1 MRLVHST
8 LLLLDLTP
16 YNSAMTQ
23 HANNHLSHSLSQ
35 DVSAGLL
42 VALVG
47 LPQCLAYAMLA
58 GLPPMYGLSTAIVAG
73 ALAALLGKS
82 HRINVG
88 PTNTTGLIVLASLA
102 PFAVSPDVL
111 LPAMAVLTILAGL
124 WRLVIVW
131 ARAERIFNFIP
142 EAVMLGFATGAALLI
157 AWMQV
162 DDLLGQ
168 PVQGVRT
175 AVAQAHALYH
185 LDWRHI
191 DVIGVTLGLC
201 SLIAVLLGKRWLP
214 RWPIALLVLILAS
227 ATAVLLPDHWQDG
240 IVFLGAT
247 ATVNDGWPPGAWPSL
262 NLDLWLHLLTPALAI
277 AMIGSLEL
285 IVTLRANREMHLL
298 SGELRA
304 QGFANLVA
312 AFASSFPASASL
324 TRSAL
329 LKLGNAQTRLAP
341 ILAALLLMPVLL
353 FGAQWVQ
360 QIPLG
365 VIAGLLVAT
374 AWSMLD
380 QPSISV
386 LWRANRQTRGLFVI
400 TLAATLTLPFHYAIL
415 LGVAL
420 SIALFLHQTSRADL
434 RWFACVNDALVPW
447 PPTTAESE
455 PQPPHTFYLQVS
467 GSLYFAAAKSLPQ
480 QVFDGIST
488 DCKTLL
494 IDVNHA
500 HQLRYSAL
508 LALREIVDYCADHGI
523 EVSIGRGSPGLPEL
537 TRRFNIELPLADWTL
552 ERRIRWGRLKNG
564 G

>member
-1 MRLVHST
+1 MTKRF
-8 LLLLDLTP
+8 
-16 YNSAMTQ
+16 NSANF
-23 HANNHLSHSLSQ
+23 HHLSQ

-73 ALAALLGKS
+73 AFAALLGKS
-82 HRINVG
+82 HHVTVG

-102 PFAVSPDVL
+102 PFALSPDLL
-111 LPAMAVLTILAGL
+111 LPAMAVLTILAGA

-157 AWMQV
+157 AWMQI

-168 PVQGVRT
+168 PMQGIRT
-175 AVAQAHALYH
+175 ATSQAQVLYN
-185 LDWRHI
+185 LEWRRI
-191 DVIGVTLGLC
+191 DAIGVALGVS
-201 SLIAVLLGKRWLP
+201 SLVAVLLGKRWLP
-214 RWPIALLVLILAS
+214 RWPTALLVLIIAS
-227 ATAVLLPDHWQDG
+227 AIAITLPDHLQQG
-240 IVFLGAT
+240 IVFLGSA
-247 ATVNDGWPPGAWPSL
+247 ASISDGWPQGAWPSIDP
-262 NLDLWLHLLTPALAI
+262 DLWLQLLTPALAI

-285 IVTLRANREMHLL
+285 IVTLRANREMHRLTT
-298 SGELRA
+298 ELRA
-304 QGFANLVA
+304 QGIANVIA

-341 ILAALLLMPVLL
+341 MLAALLLLPVLL
-353 FGAQWVQ
+353 FGAHWVQ

-380 QPSISV
+380 QPSIAT
-386 LWRANRQTRGLFVI
+386 LWRANRQTRVLFVI
-400 TLAATLTLPFHYAIL
+400 TLFATLAIPFHYAIL

-434 RWFACVNDALVPW
+434 RWFTCVNDKLKPW
-447 PPTTAESE
+447 PSTDDESMVHE
-455 PQPPHTFYLQVS
+455 PSDTFFVQVS

-480 QVFDGIST
+480 QVIDGLSPT
-488 DCKTLL
+488 CKRLL

-508 LALREIVDYCADHGI
+508 LALREIVDYGTENGI
-523 EVSIGRGSPGLPEL
+523 QVSIGRGAPGLLEL
-537 TRRFNIELPLADWTL
+537 SHRFNIDLPLADWTL
-552 ERRIRWGRLKNG
+552 ERRIRWESLKNG

>member
-1 MRLVHST
+1 MLKRLS
-8 LLLLDLTP
+8 P
-16 YNSAMTQ
+16 YNAAMTKRFSS
-23 HANNHLSHSLSQ
+23 ANVHQLSH

-73 ALAALLGKS
+73 AFAALLGKS
-82 HRINVG
+82 HRITVG

-102 PFAVSPDVL
+102 PFALSPDLL
-111 LPAMAVLTILAGL
+111 LPAMAVLTILAGA

-168 PVQGVRT
+168 PAQGVRT
-175 AVAQAHALYH
+175 AVAQAHALYL
-185 LDWRHI
+185 LDWRHL
-191 DVIGVTLGLC
+191 DLIGVTLGVC
-201 SLIAVLLGKRWLP
+201 SLVAVMLGKRWLP
-214 RWPIALLVLILAS
+214 RWPIALLVLVTATS
-227 ATAVLLPDHWQDG
+227 AAALLPEALQQG
-240 IVFLGAT
+240 IVFLGSAAT
-247 ATVNDGWPPGAWPSL
+247 ISDGWPQGAWPSL
-262 NLDLWLHLLTPALAI
+262 DLDLWLQLLMPALAI

-285 IVTLRANREMHLL
+285 IVTLRANREMPLL
-298 SGELRA
+298 SNELRA
-304 QGFANLVA
+304 QGFANLAA
-312 AFASSFPASASL
+312 AFAASFPASASL

-341 ILAALLLMPVLL
+341 MLAALLLLPVLL
-353 FGAQWVQ
+353 FGAHWVQ

-380 QPSISV
+380 QPSIAT

-400 TLAATLTLPFHYAIL
+400 TLVATLALPFHYAIL

-434 RWFACVNDALVPW
+434 RWFACMNDELLPW
-447 PPTTAESE
+447 PSADVSSDHLDTV
-455 PQPPHTFYLQVS
+455 YVQVS
-467 GSLYFAAAKSLPQ
+467 GSLYFAAAKSLPE
-480 QVFDGIST
+480 QVIDGLHPT
-488 DCKTLL
+488 CKHLL

-508 LALREIVDYCADHGI
+508 LALREIVDYGMDNGI
-523 EVSIGRGSPGLPEL
+523 DVSIGRDAPGLLEL
-537 TRRFNIELPLADWTL
+537 SHRFNIDLPLADWTL
-552 ERRIRWGRLKNG
+552 ERRIRWESLKD
-564 G
+564 